1 MFFGGGAISSEPQ
14 ETTPCQKRRWRGREG
29 AAWGSVGKRQKK
41 LLNICPDNIICSA
54 NVSQRDGCWTPYNGQ
69 NLHHS
74 GSPKFIQNLPYNN
87 YRLYQQI
94 IWVPMM
100 CPVFINPSCVC
111 ALFCLFHKHKKYNT
125 HFNFCN
131 ILSLCLVHIRKKTQS
146 NMQSMVNSKA
156 RVSEVLSAR
165 STSHFYSF
173 IITQYNPNVAKG
185 VRDPCLE
192 CFLSKVSF

>member
-1 MFFGGGAISSEPQ
+1 MFHILHIYPYYNY
-14 ETTPCQKRRWRGREG
+14 
-29 AAWGSVGKRQKK
+29 
-41 LLNICPDNIICSA
+41 LL
-54 NVSQRDGCWTPYNGQ
+54 
-69 NLHHS
+69 
-74 GSPKFIQNLPYNN
+74 YNN

-125 HFNFCN
+125 HFNFWN
-131 ILSLCLVHIRKKTQS
+131 ILSLCLLHIRKKTQS

-173 IITQYNPNVAKG
+173 IITQYNQNVAKG

-192 CFLSKVSF
+192 CFHPSLFIKGFFLIWNAHN

>member
-1 MFFGGGAISSEPQ
+1 
-14 ETTPCQKRRWRGREG
+14 
-29 AAWGSVGKRQKK
+29 
-41 LLNICPDNIICSA
+41 
-54 NVSQRDGCWTPYNGQ
+54 
-69 NLHHS
+69 
-74 GSPKFIQNLPYNN
+74 
-87 YRLYQQI
+87 
-94 IWVPMM
+94 MM

-125 HFNFCN
+125 HFNFWN
-131 ILSLCLVHIRKKTQS
+131 ILSLCLLHIRKKTQS

-173 IITQYNPNVAKG
+173 IITQYNQNVAKG

-192 CFLSKVSF
+192 SFYQRFLFNLKCSQLTLYEGPQTKWKYVKDTDKLNHISAGVWRVLEMIMVSAIAARWRFRT